1 MSHYIRLAKTVKV
14 SRKVSASLRQG
25 VKLLRWHRLLV
36 SDGSYTSRDRKRMNE
51 MSEIR
56 MPLGLNILSWVLR
69 ATAAVI
75 LLQTLF
81 FKFTAAPESVYIFT
95 KVGAEPWGR
104 LGSGVVELIAAV
116 LILTPRF
123 TWLGSVLA
131 AGVMAGAILS
141 HLTILGIEVQGD
153 KGLLFALAL
162 IVFVASAINLVL
174 HRNAI
179 PLIGRRL
186 A

>member
-1 MSHYIRLAKTVKV
+1 METTTTIKV
-14 SRKVSASLRQG
+14 
-25 VKLLRWHRLLV
+25 
-36 SDGSYTSRDRKRMNE
+36 
-51 MSEIR
+51 
-56 MPLGLNILSWVLR
+56 LSWVLR
-69 ATAAVI
+69 LTAAVI

-104 LGSGVVELIAAV
+104 IGSGVVELIAAI

-123 TWLGSVLA
+123 TWLGSLLA
-131 AGVMAGAILS
+131 MGVMAGAILS
-141 HLTILGIEVQGD
+141 HLTVLGIEVQGD

-162 IVFVASAINLVL
+162 IVLVCSTVNLHL
-174 HRNAI
+174 RRAEI
-179 PLIGRRL
+179 PVIGRRL